1 MTPFISTPDTSGRD
15 GRHAPPPR
23 RAGEGRRGRRSPH
36 RAVHTHTNTPDVPH
50 PVDGHA
56 PCSDGAQGLGHAPR
70 VTMTMPIMT
79 MPNVLCC
86 QCGVAIEPNPVNTCV
101 DCLQTRYD
109 IGAGVAKQVQQH
121 TCRGCNRFERRDGS
135 WAAVEPESKELL
147 AILLKKPRGLGAVR
161 LADASFIWTEPHSK
175 RLKLRV
181 TIQKEVVAGAVLQQT
196 FVIEYVIGN
205 KQCPL
210 CQRREAKD
218 TWMALVQ
225 VRQRVPHK
233 RTFLWLE
240 QLILKHSA
248 HADTVNIAE
257 VKDGLDFFFDQRA
270 HAEKLVSFLQSVA
283 PTRYKTS
290 KQLISQDV
298 HTGKGKIKLT
308 YSVEVLPICK
318 DDVVWMP
325 RPIAVGLGQMHQLCL
340 CSKVSNVVHF
350 VDPTTL
356 QAGEMQPMAYWKT
369 PFNASLSR
377 GALVEFV
384 ILDLEYREADWR
396 ARRGRSRDAWVLADA
411 TVAKRDDFGAND
423 RTMTCVTHLGGILKV
438 GDHAWGYC
446 VDASALGGE
455 LRAEDAARLPEV
467 LLVKKSYSDRRAKN
481 RRRLWRLR
489 SLDKEEEP
497 GVVRGR
503 QVDAAAYE
511 AEYESFMQDLE
522 EDPSLRAQIH
532 LYKDEE
538 ALEARQAREE
548 RRQAE
553 RARAEQLNQQ
563 FQQQQQQAQHMAV
576 DGTPAVAV
584 APGLG
589 AFDDGD
595 EADDEGD
602 DDFPDVGLEELLDDL
617 TLGAD
622 AGDGGEGFGEEGEE
636 GGAGPSVA
644 GPARQPTQPVS
655 FAPPPP
661 VVEQFKL
668 PGGNENATFYFGPEA

>member
-1 MTPFISTPDTSGRD
+1 MILAQALLNRCSSTHAEGAIASSGAT
-15 GRHAPPPR
+15 G
-23 RAGEGRRGRRSPH
+23 RGRQSNRSQRSSLPSFSRSH
-36 RAVHTHTNTPDVPH
+36 AASAPSGSRTPASSGPSRT
-50 PVDGHA
+50 P
-56 PCSDGAQGLGHAPR
+56 S
-70 VTMTMPIMT
+70 
-79 MPNVLCC
+79 
-86 QCGVAIEPNPVNTCV
+86 
-101 DCLQTRYD
+101 
-109 IGAGVAKQVQQH
+109 
-121 TCRGCNRFERRDGS
+121 GS
-135 WAAVEPESKELL
+135 SC
-147 AILLKKPRGLGAVR
+147 
-161 LADASFIWTEPHSK
+161 
-175 RLKLRV
+175 V

-396 ARRGRSRDAWVLADA
+396 APR
-411 TVAKRDDFGAND
+411 
-423 RTMTCVTHLGGILKV
+423 
-438 GDHAWGYC
+438 
-446 VDASALGGE
+446 
-455 LRAEDAARLPEV
+455 P
-467 LLVKKSYSDRRAKN
+467 
-481 RRRLWRLR
+481 
-489 SLDKEEEP
+489 
-497 GVVRGR
+497 
-503 QVDAAAYE
+503 
-511 AEYESFMQDLE
+511 
-522 EDPSLRAQIH
+522 
-532 LYKDEE
+532 
-538 ALEARQAREE
+538 
-548 RRQAE
+548 
-553 RARAEQLNQQ
+553 
-563 FQQQQQQAQHMAV
+563 
-576 DGTPAVAV
+576 
-584 APGLG
+584 
-589 AFDDGD
+589 
-595 EADDEGD
+595 
-602 DDFPDVGLEELLDDL
+602 
-617 TLGAD
+617 
-622 AGDGGEGFGEEGEE
+622 
-636 GGAGPSVA
+636 
-644 GPARQPTQPVS
+644 
-655 FAPPPP
+655 
-661 VVEQFKL
+661 
-668 PGGNENATFYFGPEA
+668 